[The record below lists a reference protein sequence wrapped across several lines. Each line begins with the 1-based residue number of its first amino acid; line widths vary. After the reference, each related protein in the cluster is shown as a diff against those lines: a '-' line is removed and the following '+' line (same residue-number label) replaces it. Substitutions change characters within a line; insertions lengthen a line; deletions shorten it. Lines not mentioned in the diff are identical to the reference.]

1 MGITE
6 MRLKLALRC
15 RQHVLILDFW
25 PIHESISD
33 KFPSGEAIPIM
44 DRPLR
49 YDDTMIIARTTAS
62 MSMDQNSDQSLRL
75 RVLD

>member
-6 MRLKLALRC
+6 LRLKMALRC
-15 RQHVLILDFW
+15 RQDGLILDFW

-33 KFPSGEAIPIM
+33 MFPSGEAIPIM

-75 RVLD
+75 HVLE